1 MGALVVG
8 NLHIVSADFF
18 DALKKTDQI
27 VACGEQAAE
36 EFGKKYITPY
46 SYVPGEEEFENIFK
60 SFNFKSVVYLS
71 KALDGAKK
79 VFDELEDLE
88 NVLYLCKE
96 RKVSD
101 FIYINTNEEYQ
112 LDGGI
117 GDLSDSQKMEG
128 ASRKILIHACERLCE
143 TFASENEI
151 NVTVLHVPYI
161 YSQNKYQN
169 RLGKLLVS
177 AVEEKKMKMRG
188 MTGTQLDFLSD
199 ADLGVLA
206 NRMLDEPYSGYL
218 SMWISGEN
226 IFREDELAARFEELT
241 NSKIEIIRRHMKA
254 ALPKIYDDGQANE
267 LFGWKPEN
275 RLKEQLPE
283 MVGQYQQK
291 YSERTKKKK
300 GAQSKFRQ
308 IVTTAAEMLFLWII
322 VEMLT
327 FWKEGN
333 MQLSFVDF
341 RLLAVVIM
349 GTMRGLNAGV
359 ITAILASIS
368 YLMHTAGYANWQIL
382 FYNIQNWMPFA
393 IYFLTGAIA
402 GYTRDKNQDNLRFMQ
417 GEQELLEK
425 KYIFLNELY
434 AKTLENKEEYNSQ
447 IISYKDS
454 YGRIYSAVTKLDATI
469 PDEVFFEAV
478 NVMEDLLDNR
488 YVAIYTIDS
497 HSSYARLS
505 VCSKTLNPVLPKSIN
520 QKDYPEILAACQKG
534 QVWINTDGIA
544 DYPDYAMAIQENG
557 AFVGVILLVN
567 ASDNQFNMEYSNKF
581 NIVTGLIKESLLRAM
596 ERTRILEADRMIPGT
611 SIMNSD
617 NFMALV
623 DVKEAM
629 HKKEISD
636 YILMQLHYP
645 SMSLEQL
652 SNLVSKQIRN
662 NDTLGQG
669 SDGKIYLLLSQMNK
683 KNLSVIEERLNK
695 NQIEMEVVQAVQ

>member
-18 DALKKTDQI
+18 DVLKKTDQI

-199 ADLGVLA
+199 ADLGVLV

-349 GTMRGLNAGV
+349 GTVRGLNAGV

>member
-1 MGALVVG
+1 MRGAG
-8 NLHIVSADFF
+8 CRGIW
-18 DALKKTDQI
+18 
-27 VACGEQAAE
+27 
-36 EFGKKYITPY
+36 KYITPY

-199 ADLGVLA
+199 ADLGVLV

-349 GTMRGLNAGV
+349 GAMRGLNAGV

>member
-199 ADLGVLA
+199 ADLGVLV

-417 GEQELLEK
+417 GEQKLLEK

-544 DYPDYAMAIQENG
+544 DYPDYVMAIQENG

>member
-199 ADLGVLA
+199 ADLGVLV

-300 GAQSKFRQ
+300 GASVQ
-308 IVTTAAEMLFLWII
+308 I
-322 VEMLT
+322 
-327 FWKEGN
+327 
-333 MQLSFVDF
+333 
-341 RLLAVVIM
+341 
-349 GTMRGLNAGV
+349 
-359 ITAILASIS
+359 
-368 YLMHTAGYANWQIL
+368 
-382 FYNIQNWMPFA
+382 
-393 IYFLTGAIA
+393 
-402 GYTRDKNQDNLRFMQ
+402 
-417 GEQELLEK
+417 
-425 KYIFLNELY
+425 
-434 AKTLENKEEYNSQ
+434 
-447 IISYKDS
+447 
-454 YGRIYSAVTKLDATI
+454 
-469 PDEVFFEAV
+469 
-478 NVMEDLLDNR
+478 
-488 YVAIYTIDS
+488 
-497 HSSYARLS
+497 
-505 VCSKTLNPVLPKSIN
+505 
-520 QKDYPEILAACQKG
+520 
-534 QVWINTDGIA
+534 
-544 DYPDYAMAIQENG
+544 
-557 AFVGVILLVN
+557 
-567 ASDNQFNMEYSNKF
+567 
-581 NIVTGLIKESLLRAM
+581 
-596 ERTRILEADRMIPGT
+596 
-611 SIMNSD
+611 
-617 NFMALV
+617 
-623 DVKEAM
+623 
-629 HKKEISD
+629 
-636 YILMQLHYP
+636 
-645 SMSLEQL
+645 
-652 SNLVSKQIRN
+652 
-662 NDTLGQG
+662 
-669 SDGKIYLLLSQMNK
+669 
-683 KNLSVIEERLNK
+683 
-695 NQIEMEVVQAVQ
+695 

>member
-199 ADLGVLA
+199 ADLGVLV

-349 GTMRGLNAGV
+349 GAMRGLNAGV

>member
-199 ADLGVLA
+199 ADLGVLV

-636 YILMQLHYP
+636 YILMQLYYP

>member
-199 ADLGVLA
+199 ADLGVLV

-544 DYPDYAMAIQENG
+544 DYPDYVMAIQENG